1 MDLTRFN
8 SRTSVHGAGGRE
20 CEGAVNL
27 RIMAIM
33 TTQAKTPM
41 RLDDRMGYF
50 CHNSYHI
57 MRRLTNEILRC
68 NVIDPQV
75 NNITVAL
82 CYQGSIL
89 NDKAV

>member
-1 MDLTRFN
+1 
-8 SRTSVHGAGGRE
+8 
-20 CEGAVNL
+20 
-27 RIMAIM
+27 
-33 TTQAKTPM
+33 
-41 RLDDRMGYF
+41 
-50 CHNSYHI
+50 
-57 MRRLTNEILRC
+57 MRRLTDEILEC